1 MKFKFD
7 DLAYQEAAVNSV
19 TELFKGQNSLT
30 QYFDYK
36 GPRDVL
42 SWDESNEMTPGQG
55 VGNRIEIRDD
65 ILLENINSV
74 QRFHR
79 LPPTDNISK
88 SNLNFTIEME
98 TGTGKTYVYLK
109 TIFELHKKY
118 NFTKFIIVVPSIAIK
133 EGVYKSLQITEDK
146 FKTDY
151 DNIPYDYFIYDS
163 QKLENIRN
171 FALSNNIQIMV
182 INIDAFRKSFTD
194 PSKENK
200 QNIIHRPNDR
210 LSGFKPIDLIRE
222 TNPVVIID
230 EPQSTA
236 NTAKSKEAIENLNP
250 SFTVGYSA
258 TPPKSS
264 ENLVYKLDA
273 IDAYEQNLVKG
284 IEVDSVESVNNHNDA
299 YLKLISVDNKHS
311 PITAKIEADVNE
323 NGHIVTKEV
332 TVKNG
337 SDLSSIKLTNREIY
351 EGYIVDEIYCEEGL
365 EYVKFTNEEKIIKGS
380 ATGKI
385 SEQAVK
391 KQLIYLTI
399 KEHLDKELEYT
410 EKGIKVLS
418 LFFIDKVANYRQ
430 YDENGNPTKGPYAE
444 IFEEM
449 YDKLIHKKRYQALLE
464 HNHINQDI
472 EKVHNGYFSMDKKG
486 HYKESKLTGKEK
498 IGKSKDDED
507 TYSLIMKDKEK
518 LLSFDSPLRFIFS
531 HSALREG
538 WDNPNVFQI
547 CTLNE
552 TQSVMKKRQEIGRG
566 LRLCV
571 NQQGDRIHD
580 KKINRLTVM
589 ANESYEDFAKQ
600 LQTEMEEEE
609 GFKFGVL
616 EKTDFALIIKT
627 DRHGKQKE
635 IGKGNSNKIFNH
647 LKKEKIIDA
656 KGKFTAKGKDAI
668 KNDKITV
675 PVEFEDIKDDI
686 MEVLV
691 KRTSNIK
698 DRVKSTDD
706 KKGIKLNK
714 QVFLDENFKALWD
727 KIKHKTTYQVEYDSE
742 KLIQRCSEK
751 MNETLDVQPPRFIYT
766 KSGLKIDQSGVKATE
781 AEPERL
787 PGFMYD
793 IDLPDILTYLQNET
807 YLTRRTLTEIL
818 IQSQTL
824 EQFKKNPQDYMEE
837 TLAIINKELNRI
849 LLKGLRYRKIGEEYA
864 QELFDDPELSGYL
877 KNMIESKKSPYNYV
891 VYDSDIEMRFEQEL
905 EKDDDVIV
913 YTKLPGWFKIPTPI
927 GFYNP
932 DWAILMED
940 ELEEEKLYFVV
951 ETKGSTEEEDRREKE
966 NYKINCGKKHF
977 KALGEDVSFKVESD
991 YKKFKINI

>member
-7 DLAYQEAAVNSV
+7 DLDYQTAAVESV
-19 TELFKGQNSLT
+19 TELFKGEST
-30 QYFDYK
+30 VSRYFNYK

-42 SWDESNEMTPGQG
+42 SYDDNNEMTPGQG
-55 VGNRIEIRDD
+55 IGNLIEIRDD
-65 ILLENINSV
+65 QLLENINSI

-79 LPPTDNISK
+79 LPATDHISK
-88 SNLNFTIEME
+88 SDLNLTVEME
-98 TGTGKTYVYLK
+98 TGTGKTFVYLK
-109 TIFELHKKY
+109 TIFELNKKY
-118 NFTKFIIVVPSIAIK
+118 NFTKFIIVVPNIAIK
-133 EGVYKSLQITEDK
+133 EGVYKSLQITEDY
-146 FKTDY
+146 FKTKY
-151 DNIPYDYFIYDS
+151 ENIPYDYFIYDS
-163 QKLENIRN
+163 GKLENIRN

-182 INIDAFRKSFTD
+182 INIDAFRKSFSD

-273 IDAYEQNLVKG
+273 VDAYEQHLVKG

-299 YLKLISVDNKHS
+299 YLKLLSVDNKHS

-323 NGHIVTKEV
+323 NGHIVTKEL
-332 TVKNG
+332 TIKNG
-337 SDLSSIKLTNREIY
+337 SDLSSVKLTNREMY
-351 EGYIVDEIYCEEGL
+351 EGYIVDEIYCEEEL
-365 EYVKFTNEEKIIKGS
+365 EYVKFFNEKKIIKGA

-385 SEQAVK
+385 SELAVK

-410 EKGIKVLS
+410 KQGIKVLS

-430 YDENGNPTKGPYAE
+430 YENGNPKGPYAE

-449 YDKLIHKKRYQALLE
+449 YDKLIHKKRYQPLLE
-464 HNHINQDI
+464 HKHINQDI
-472 EKVHNGYFSMDKKG
+472 EKVHNGYFSMDKQG

-498 IGKSKDDED
+498 IGKSNDDEN

-571 NQQGDRIHD
+571 NQEGDRIHD

-589 ANESYEDFAKQ
+589 VNESYEDFAKQ

-635 IGKGNSNKIFNH
+635 IGKGNSQKIFNH
-647 LKKEKIIDA
+647 LKKEKIIDG
-656 KGKFTAKGKDAI
+656 KGKFTARGKDAI
-668 KNDKITV
+668 KNDKIKV

-686 MEVLV
+686 MNILI

-727 KIKHKTTYQVEYDSE
+727 KIKHKTTYQVEYDSD
-742 KLIQRCSEK
+742 KLIQKCSEK

-787 PGFMYD
+787 PGFTYD

-807 YLTRRTLTEIL
+807 YLTRKTLTEIL
-818 IQSQTL
+818 IQSHTL
-824 EQFKKNPQDYMEE
+824 EQFKKNPQEYMEQ

-849 LLKGLRYRKIGEEYA
+849 LLKGLRYHKIGEEYA
-864 QELFDDPELSGYL
+864 QELFDVPELSGYL
-877 KNMIESKKSPYNYV
+877 KNMIESTKSPYNYV
-891 VYDSDIEMRFEQEL
+891 IYDSDIEMRFEQEL
-905 EKDDDVIV
+905 EKDEDVIV

-932 DWAILMED
+932 DWAILMD
-940 ELEEEKLYFVV
+940 DKLEEEKLYFVV
-951 ETKGSTEEEDRREKE
+951 ETKGSTEENDRRETE

-977 KALGEDVSFKVESD
+977 KALGEEVSFKVESD

>member
-7 DLAYQEAAVNSV
+7 DLDYQTAAVESV
-19 TELFKGQNSLT
+19 TELFKGEST
-30 QYFDYK
+30 VSRYFNYK

-42 SWDESNEMTPGQG
+42 SYDDNNEMTPGQG
-55 VGNRIEIRDD
+55 IGNLIEVRDD
-65 ILLENINSV
+65 QLLENINSI

-79 LPPTDNISK
+79 LPATDHISK
-88 SNLNFTIEME
+88 SDLNLTVEME
-98 TGTGKTYVYLK
+98 TGTGKTFVYLK
-109 TIFELHKKY
+109 TIFELNKKY
-118 NFTKFIIVVPSIAIK
+118 NFTKFIIVVPNIAIK
-133 EGVYKSLQITEDK
+133 EGVYKSLQITEDY
-146 FKTDY
+146 FKTKY
-151 DNIPYDYFIYDS
+151 ENIPYDYFIYDS
-163 QKLENIRN
+163 GKLENIRN

-182 INIDAFRKSFTD
+182 INIDAFRKSFSD

-273 IDAYEQNLVKG
+273 VDAYEQHLVKG

-299 YLKLISVDNKHS
+299 YLKLLSVDNKHS

-323 NGHIVTKEV
+323 NGHIVTKEL
-332 TVKNG
+332 TIKNG
-337 SDLSSIKLTNREIY
+337 SDLSSVKLTNREMY
-351 EGYIVDEIYCEEGL
+351 EGYIVDEIYCEEEL
-365 EYVKFTNEEKIIKGS
+365 EYVKFSNEKKIIKGA

-385 SEQAVK
+385 SELAVK

-410 EKGIKVLS
+410 KQGIKVLS

-430 YDENGNPTKGPYAE
+430 YENGNPKGPYAE

-449 YDKLIHKKRYQALLE
+449 YDKLIHKKRYQPLLE
-464 HNHINQDI
+464 HKHINQDI
-472 EKVHNGYFSMDKKG
+472 EKVHNGYFSMDKQG

-498 IGKSKDDED
+498 IGKSNDDEN

-571 NQQGDRIHD
+571 NQEGDRIHD

-589 ANESYEDFAKQ
+589 VNESYEDFAKQ

-635 IGKGNSNKIFNH
+635 IGKGNSQKIFNH
-647 LKKEKIIDA
+647 LKKEKIIDG
-656 KGKFTAKGKDAI
+656 KGKFTARGKDAI
-668 KNDKITV
+668 KK
-675 PVEFEDIKDDI
+675 
-686 MEVLV
+686 
-691 KRTSNIK
+691 
-698 DRVKSTDD
+698 
-706 KKGIKLNK
+706 
-714 QVFLDENFKALWD
+714 
-727 KIKHKTTYQVEYDSE
+727 
-742 KLIQRCSEK
+742 
-751 MNETLDVQPPRFIYT
+751 
-766 KSGLKIDQSGVKATE
+766 
-781 AEPERL
+781 
-787 PGFMYD
+787 
-793 IDLPDILTYLQNET
+793 
-807 YLTRRTLTEIL
+807 
-818 IQSQTL
+818 
-824 EQFKKNPQDYMEE
+824 
-837 TLAIINKELNRI
+837 
-849 LLKGLRYRKIGEEYA
+849 
-864 QELFDDPELSGYL
+864 
-877 KNMIESKKSPYNYV
+877 
-891 VYDSDIEMRFEQEL
+891 
-905 EKDDDVIV
+905 
-913 YTKLPGWFKIPTPI
+913 
-927 GFYNP
+927 
-932 DWAILMED
+932 
-940 ELEEEKLYFVV
+940 
-951 ETKGSTEEEDRREKE
+951 
-966 NYKINCGKKHF
+966 
-977 KALGEDVSFKVESD
+977 
-991 YKKFKINI
+991 